1 MTAVKMNNNLLLFFI
16 FITLG
21 QVFTW
26 FQVNSQFI
34 SSNFSAKN
42 WLMLLAGIPISWLYM
57 EATRHGVT
65 YFSGHLW
72 AQRLIGFSVGIV
84 SYATLSHYFL
94 GEKLDLKTITC
105 IFLALSIVLIQFFWK
120 DK

>member
-1 MTAVKMNNNLLLFFI
+1 
-16 FITLG
+16 
-21 QVFTW
+21 
-26 FQVNSQFI
+26 
-34 SSNFSAKN
+34 
-42 WLMLLAGIPISWLYM
+42 MLLAGIPISWLYM

-65 YFSGHLW
+65 YFAGQLW

-94 GEKLDLKTITC
+94 GEKLDLKTVVSILLAFC
-105 IFLALSIVLIQFFWK
+105 IVVIQFVWK